1 MSAWVRGLG
10 AGKTILLAAAVFLAI
25 LPTLIAINA
34 VIQPPEVLAG
44 PQSLIPDTFSLDSV
58 INAFS
63 DAKVLG
69 WVRNS
74 AIIAFGT
81 SVVVLLIGIPA
92 AFILA
97 RREFPGRRGFL
108 ITIVVTQTVAPAVL
122 IVPLFRM
129 LANLKVLDTHL
140 SVIVVSAAFV
150 LPFSIWLMTGFFG
163 EALAKEVEEAS
174 ELDGATSFRFLWNI
188 LIPNS
193 LPGLTATGIWA
204 FMYGWNDYI
213 FSLTFLSDPELWPL
227 AIGTASSVGLWGVD
241 WGALM
246 AASLIGTIPI
256 MTMFVL
262 LRRPLES
269 GLNLTTH

>member
-1 MSAWVRGLG
+1 MRVWLG
-10 AGKTILLAAAVFLAI
+10 TLGTGKFLLLALAVFLAI
-25 LPTLIAINA
+25 VPTLIAVNA
-34 VIQPPEVLAG
+34 VIQPPEALVGA
-44 PQSLIPDTFSLDSV
+44 QSLFPQEFSLVSV
-58 INAFS
+58 VNAFT
-63 DAKVLG
+63 DPKVLG

-81 SVVVLLIGIPA
+81 AGLTLAIGIPA
-92 AFILA
+92 AFVLA

-108 ITIVVTQTVAPAVL
+108 ITILVTQTVAPAVL

-129 LANLKVLDTHL
+129 MANLKVLDTQL
-140 SVIVVSAAFV
+140 SVIVVSTAFV

-163 EALAKEVEEAS
+163 EALSREIEEAS
-174 ELDGATSFRFLWNI
+174 ELDGATSFRFLWTI

-193 LPGLTATGIWA
+193 LPGLTATAIWA

-213 FSLTFLSDPELWPL
+213 FSLTFLTNPDLWPL
-227 AIGTASSVGLWGVD
+227 AIGTASSVGLWGID
-241 WGALM
+241 WGSLM

-256 MTMFVL
+256 LTMFVL

>member
-1 MSAWVRGLG
+1 MRVWLGTLG
-10 AGKTILLAAAVFLAI
+10 AGKFFLLAIAVFLAI
-25 LPTLIAINA
+25 VPTLIAVNA
-34 VIQPPEVLAG
+34 VIQPPEALVGA
-44 PQSLIPDTFSLDSV
+44 QSVFPKAFSLESV
-58 INAFS
+58 VNAFT
-63 DAKVLG
+63 DPKVLG

-74 AIIAFGT
+74 AIIALGT
-81 SVVVLLIGIPA
+81 AGLTLAIGIPA
-92 AFILA
+92 AFVLA

-108 ITIVVTQTVAPAVL
+108 ITILVTQTVAPAVL

-129 LANLKVLDTHL
+129 MANFKVLDTHL
-140 SVIVVSAAFV
+140 SVIVVSTAFV

-163 EALAKEVEEAS
+163 EALSREIEEAS
-174 ELDGATSFRFLWNI
+174 ELDGATSFRFLWTI

-193 LPGLTATGIWA
+193 LPGLTATAIWA

-213 FSLTFLSDPELWPL
+213 FSLTFLTNPDLWPL
-227 AIGTASSVGLWGVD
+227 AIGTASSVGLWGID

-256 MTMFVL
+256 LTMFVL